1 MIGIGRRLR
10 PSPAMAVAFIALF
23 IALAGTAYSVSSQVP
38 GKGGVKA
45 SDIAKGAVKKG
56 KIAGQ
61 AVAAGKIANGAV
73 ETAKIADNAV
83 TSGKIADNAVTS
95 GKIADRAVTSG
106 KFFLSVV
113 SNQNIGPVAGST
125 CSTFAISTPGIQA
138 TDHVLVTPPPGWTDT
153 FTLVGDPDP
162 TGNQVVVQFCNTFT
176 GGGAADPD
184 GGGGPY
190 KVLVI
195 R

>member
-1 MIGIGRRLR
+1 MVKIGRRLR

-73 ETAKIADNAV
+73 ETAKIAN
-83 TSGKIADNAVTS
+83 K
-95 GKIADRAVTSG
+95 AVTSG

-113 SNQNIGPVAGST
+113 SNQNIGNVAGGA

-138 TDHVLVTPPPGWTDT
+138 TDHILVTPPPGWTDT

-162 TGNQVVVQFCNTFT
+162 AGNQVVVQFCNTFQM
-176 GGGAADPD
+176 GGSADPD

>member
-1 MIGIGRRLR
+1 MTRIRRK
-10 PSPAMAVAFIALF
+10 PSPALIVAILALIVAMAGGAYAAALPKN
-23 IALAGTAYSVSSQVP
+23 SVGPKQLKKNAVKT
-38 GKGGVKA
+38 GKIVN
-45 SDIAKGAVKKG
+45 GAVTSD
-56 KIAGQ
+56 
-61 AVAAGKIANGAV
+61 KIANS
-73 ETAKIADNAV
+73 AV
-83 TSGKIADNAVTS
+83 TSGKIAD
-95 GKIADRAVTSG
+95 KAVTSG

-138 TDHVLVTPPPGWTDT
+138 SDHVVVTPPPGWTDT

>member
-1 MIGIGRRLR
+1 MSRIRRK
-10 PSPAMAVAFIALF
+10 PSPAMIVAILALIVAMAGGAYAAAVPKN
-23 IALAGTAYSVSSQVP
+23 SVGSKQLKKNAVKT
-38 GKGGVKA
+38 GKIVN
-45 SDIAKGAVKKG
+45 GAVNSN
-56 KIAGQ
+56 
-61 AVAAGKIANGAV
+61 KIANS
-73 ETAKIADNAV
+73 AV
-83 TSGKIADNAVTS
+83 TSGKIAD
-95 GKIADRAVTSG
+95 KAVTSG

-113 SNQNIGPVAGST
+113 SNQNVGNVPGSA
-125 CSTFAISTPGIQA
+125 CSTLAISTPGIQA

-162 TGNQVVVQFCNTFT
+162 ANGQVVVQFCNTFT

-190 KVLVI
+190 KILLI

>member
-1 MIGIGRRLR
+1 MIRIRRK
-10 PSPAMAVAFIALF
+10 PSPALIVAILALIVAMA
-23 IALAGTAYSVSSQVP
+23 GGAYAAAVPKNSVGPKQLKKNAVKT
-38 GKGGVKA
+38 GKIVN
-45 SDIAKGAVKKG
+45 GAVTSD
-56 KIAGQ
+56 
-61 AVAAGKIANGAV
+61 KIANSAV
-73 ETAKIADNAV
+73 A
-83 TSGKIADNAVTS
+83 SGKIAD
-95 GKIADRAVTSG
+95 KAVTSG

>member
-1 MIGIGRRLR
+1 
-10 PSPAMAVAFIALF
+10 VK
-23 IALAGTAYSVSSQVP
+23 T
-38 GKGGVKA
+38 GKIVN
-45 SDIAKGAVKKG
+45 GAVTSD
-56 KIAGQ
+56 KIAG
-61 AVAAGKIANGAV
+61 
-73 ETAKIADNAV
+73 NAV
-83 TSGKIADNAVTS
+83 TSGKIADKAVTS
-95 GKIADRAVTSG
+95 GKL
-106 KFFLSVV
+106 FLSVV
-113 SNQNIGPVAGST
+113 SNQNIGPVGGGT

-138 TDHVLVTPPPGWTDT
+138 TDHILVTPPPGWTDT

-162 TGNQVVVQFCNTFT
+162 TGNQVVVQFCNTFP

>member
-1 MIGIGRRLR
+1 MIKIGRRVR
-10 PSPAMAVAFIALF
+10 PSPAMAIAFAALF
-23 IALAGTAYSVSSQVP
+23 VALAGTAFSVGSQVP

-73 ETAKIADNAV
+73 ETAKIAD
-83 TSGKIADNAVTS
+83 K
-95 GKIADRAVTSG
+95 AVTSG
-106 KFFLSVV
+106 KFFLSVAA
-113 SNQNIGPVAGST
+113 NQNIGPVAGST
-125 CSTFAISTPGIQA
+125 CSTFAIPTPGIQA

-162 TGNQVVVQFCNTFT
+162 AGSQVVVQFCNTFT

>member
-73 ETAKIADNAV
+73 ETAKIANGAV
-83 TSGKIADNAVTS
+83 ETAKIAD
-95 GKIADRAVTSG
+95 KAVTSG

-162 TGNQVVVQFCNTFT
+162 AGNQVVVQFCNTFT

-184 GGGGPY
+184 GGGGAY

>member
-1 MIGIGRRLR
+1 MVKIGRRLR

-73 ETAKIADNAV
+73 ETAKIANKAV
-83 TSGKIADNAVTS
+83 TSE
-95 GKIADRAVTSG
+95 

-113 SNQNIGPVAGST
+113 QNLNLGLVPASDCRPT
-125 CSTFAISTPGIQA
+125 ASISTPGITA
-138 TDHVLVTPPPGWTDT
+138 TDHVLVTPPPGFADT
-153 FTLVGDPDP
+153 FALTGVPDPAGNRVVIQACNNFFAGSGDPD
-162 TGNQVVVQFCNTFT
+162 
-176 GGGAADPD
+176 GA
-184 GGGGPY
+184 GGPY

>member
-1 MIGIGRRLR
+1 MIRIRRK
-10 PSPAMAVAFIALF
+10 PSPAMIVAILALIVAMAGGAYAAALPKNSVGPKQLKKNAVK
-23 IALAGTAYSVSSQVP
+23 T
-38 GKGGVKA
+38 GKIVN
-45 SDIAKGAVKKG
+45 GAVTSD
-56 KIAGQ
+56 
-61 AVAAGKIANGAV
+61 KIANS
-73 ETAKIADNAV
+73 AV
-83 TSGKIADNAVTS
+83 TSGKIAD
-95 GKIADRAVTSG
+95 KAVTSG

-138 TDHVLVTPPPGWTDT
+138 SDHVVVTPPPGWTDT

-162 TGNQVVVQFCNTFT
+162 AGNQVVVQFCNTFT

-190 KVLVI
+190 KVLLI

>member
-1 MIGIGRRLR
+1 MVKIGRRLR

-73 ETAKIADNAV
+73 ETGKIANGAVETAKIAD
-83 TSGKIADNAVTS
+83 K
-95 GKIADRAVTSG
+95 AVTSG
-106 KFFLSVV
+106 KFFLSGTTTVTFGNV
-113 SNQNIGPVAGST
+113 GGEACASINIPAAGVT
-125 CSTFAISTPGIQA
+125 AN
-138 TDHVLVTPPPGWTDT
+138 DHVLVTPPPVWPDT
-153 FTLVGDPDP
+153 FSITAVAEN
-162 TGNQVVVQFCNTFT
+162 GNIRVAGCNTFT
-176 GGGAADPD
+176 GGGSVDPD
-184 GGGGPY
+184 GTGGI
-190 KVLVI
+190 KFLVI

>member
-1 MIGIGRRLR
+1 MFRIKRK
-10 PSPAMAVAFIALF
+10 PSPAMIVAILALIVAMAGGAYAAAVPKN
-23 IALAGTAYSVSSQVP
+23 SV
-38 GKGGVKA
+38 G
-45 SDIAKGAVKKG
+45 AKQLKKNAVKTG
-56 KIAGQ
+56 KI
-61 AVAAGKIANGAV
+61 VNGAV
-73 ETAKIADNAV
+73 TSDKISNSAV
-83 TSGKIADNAVTS
+83 TSGKIADK
-95 GKIADRAVTSG
+95 GVTSG

-113 SNQNIGPVAGST
+113 SNQNIGPVPGST

-162 TGNQVVVQFCNTFT
+162 AGNQVVVQFCNTFT

>member
-1 MIGIGRRLR
+1 MIGLRRPRLSSGR
-10 PSPAMAVAFIALF
+10 VALIISVLALVL
-23 IALAGTAYSVSSQVP
+23 ALVGTAFSVGSRVP

-45 SDIAKGAVKKG
+45 SDIATGAVKKK
-56 KIAGQ
+56 KIA
-61 AVAAGKIANGAV
+61 AGAV
-73 ETAKIADNAV
+73 TTPKIADGAV
-83 TSGKIADNAVTS
+83 TTPKIAD
-95 GKIADRAVTSG
+95 KAVTSG

-113 SNQNIGPVAGST
+113 SNQNVGNVGGGT
-125 CSTFAISTPGIQA
+125 CSTFAIATPGIQA

-153 FTLVGDPDP
+153 FTLVGDPNP
-162 TGNQVVVQFCNTFT
+162 AAGQVIVQFCNTFP

>member
-1 MIGIGRRLR
+1 MIVAILALIV
-10 PSPAMAVAFIALF
+10 AMA
-23 IALAGTAYSVSSQVP
+23 GGAYAAAVPKNSVGAKQLKKNAVKT
-38 GKGGVKA
+38 GKIVN
-45 SDIAKGAVKKG
+45 GAVTSD
-56 KIAGQ
+56 KIAG
-61 AVAAGKIANGAV
+61 
-73 ETAKIADNAV
+73 NAV
-83 TSGKIADNAVTS
+83 TSDKIA
-95 GKIADRAVTSG
+95 GKAVTSG

-113 SNQNIGPVAGST
+113 SNQNVGPVAGST

-138 TDHVLVTPPPGWTDT
+138 TDHVVVTPPPGWTDT

>member
-1 MIGIGRRLR
+1 MFRIKRK
-10 PSPAMAVAFIALF
+10 PSPAMIVAILALIVAMAGGAYAAAVPKN
-23 IALAGTAYSVSSQVP
+23 SVGAKQLKKNAVKT
-38 GKGGVKA
+38 GKIVN
-45 SDIAKGAVKKG
+45 GAVTSD
-56 KIAGQ
+56 
-61 AVAAGKIANGAV
+61 KIANS
-73 ETAKIADNAV
+73 AV
-83 TSGKIADNAVTS
+83 TSDKIANSAVTGGKIADK
-95 GKIADRAVTSG
+95 GVTSG

-113 SNQNIGPVAGST
+113 SNQNIGPVPGST

-162 TGNQVVVQFCNTFT
+162 AGNQVVVQFCNTFT

>member
-1 MIGIGRRLR
+1 MIVAILALIV
-10 PSPAMAVAFIALF
+10 AMA
-23 IALAGTAYSVSSQVP
+23 GGAYAAAVPKNSVGSKQL
-38 GKGGVKA
+38 KKN
-45 SDIAKGAVKKG
+45 AVKTG
-56 KIAGQ
+56 KI
-61 AVAAGKIANGAV
+61 VNGAV
-73 ETAKIADNAV
+73 TSAKIADSAV
-83 TSGKIADNAVTS
+83 TSGKIAD
-95 GKIADRAVTSG
+95 KAVTSG

-162 TGNQVVVQFCNTFT
+162 AGNQVVVQFCNTFT

>member
-1 MIGIGRRLR
+1 
-10 PSPAMAVAFIALF
+10 MAIALIALF
-23 IALAGTAYSVSSQVP
+23 VALVGTAFSAGSAVP

-61 AVAAGKIANGAV
+61 AVATGKIADGAV
-73 ETAKIADNAV
+73 STAKIADGAV
-83 TSGKIADNAVTS
+83 STAKIADGAVSTA
-95 GKIADRAVTSG
+95 KIADKAVTSG

-113 SNQNIGPVAGST
+113 SNQNIGPVAGSA

-162 TGNQVVVQFCNTFT
+162 AGNQVVVQFCNTFT